1 MLEISGIAR
10 ATYYF
15 YINKKDIDIKNQD
28 IIDKIKDILYAHK
41 RRYGYRRITL
51 ELKNQG
57 LQVNHK
63 KILRLMNKLN
73 LHSIMH
79 KKRK

>member
-1 MLEISGIAR
+1 MNILIVQ
-10 ATYYF
+10 
-15 YINKKDIDIKNQD
+15 KDIDIKNQD
-28 IIDKIKDILYAHK
+28 IIDKIKNIFYVHK
-41 RRYGYRRITL
+41 RRYDYHRITL
-51 ELKNQG
+51 ELRNQG

>member
-1 MLEISGIAR
+1 M
-10 ATYYF
+10 
-15 YINKKDIDIKNQD
+15 
-28 IIDKIKDILYAHK
+28 HK
-41 RRYGYRRITL
+41 RRYDYHRITL
-51 ELKNQG
+51 ELRNQG

-79 KKRK
+79 KSKQWINRRFFGIITSEMFYGQENNL